1 MAGHVL
7 FPHIVGHSDAA
18 GYRKRRDTSMMAGIS
33 WAIPKVKRLTLSG
46 QLAFDTGELYGDN
59 FGGMLTLRYSLPVF
73 RKNNT

>member
-1 MAGHVL
+1 
-7 FPHIVGHSDAA
+7 
-18 GYRKRRDTSMMAGIS
+18 MMAGIS

-73 RKNNT
+73 RKK